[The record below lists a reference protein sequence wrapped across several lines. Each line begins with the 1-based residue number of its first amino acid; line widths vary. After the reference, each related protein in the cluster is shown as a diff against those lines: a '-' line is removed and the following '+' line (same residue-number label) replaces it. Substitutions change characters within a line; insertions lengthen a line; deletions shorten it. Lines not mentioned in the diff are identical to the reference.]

1 MGGRGTFAKGR
12 IVRLNYT
19 TVGYIEGVPV
29 VKGLHGEHSL
39 PVEALHSRAYIR
51 LDHKGV
57 FREMGIYDRHRYIKY
72 EIAYHREPNLDP
84 SGKPVLHIHEYKK
97 QGSFD
102 DRPPRLLT
110 KKELRKYKKYLI
122 GVEIND

>member
-12 IVRLNYT
+12 TGRLNYK

-39 PVEALHSRAYIR
+39 PVETLHSRAYIR
-51 LDHKGV
+51 LDHKGE
-57 FREMGIYDRHRYIKY
+57 FRKMRIYDKEHYIKY
-72 EIAYHREPNLDP
+72 EIAYHREPKLDP
-84 SGKPVLHIHEYKK
+84 SRKPVLHIHEYKK
-97 QGSFD
+97 KGSFEV
-102 DRPPRLLT
+102 RPARLLT
-110 KKELRKYKKYLI
+110 KRELRKYKKYLI